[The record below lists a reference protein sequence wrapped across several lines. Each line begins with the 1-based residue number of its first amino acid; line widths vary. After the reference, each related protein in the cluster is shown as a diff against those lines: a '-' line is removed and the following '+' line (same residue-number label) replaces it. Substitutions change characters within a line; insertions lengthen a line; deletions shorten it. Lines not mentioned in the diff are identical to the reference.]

1 MCDPAVEPAEARF
14 CVTGRRAGVAA
25 RLTVELVFC
34 LTDTVLALRRFDL
47 GTVRRA
53 AEETFRD
60 DAGLRDADLVVTAFF
75 ERPVFTPPP
84 LNLRPTVGS
93 N

>member
-1 MCDPAVEPAEARF
+1 VEPTETRF

-34 LTDTVLALRRFDL
+34 LTDTVLAFRRFDL
-47 GTVRRA
+47 DAVRGE
-53 AEETFRD
+53 AEDTFRD
-60 DAGLRDADLVVTAFF
+60 DARFRDADLVVTAFF
-75 ERPVFTPPP
+75 ERTVFTPPP
-84 LNLRPTVGS
+84 LNPRPTAGS

>member
-1 MCDPAVEPAEARF
+1 
-14 CVTGRRAGVAA
+14 VAA

-34 LTDTVLALRRFDL
+34 LTDTVLAFRRFDL
-47 GTVRRA
+47 EAVRRA
-53 AEETFRD
+53 EEETFRD
-60 DAGLRDADLVVTAFF
+60 DARLRDAGLVVTAFF

-84 LNLRPTVGS
+84 LNPRPPAGS